1 MSTAFP
7 AQTKTS
13 RPSDD
18 PNTDS
23 DNHNDQFGAGLSE
36 AELCDPAPAQND
48 PALEK
53 VDSEHGVAYAK
64 KKFSADARGKRDGL
78 RIEAT
83 FCPEDGR
90 TPFATTQWDLRSAA
104 IKDETG
110 KVLFEQTDCEVPA
123 SWSQLATNVVVSK
136 YFYGD
141 PTTKGERERSVRQ
154 LIHRVTRT
162 ITDWGLADGYFD
174 TPEDGDRF
182 YRDLTWLCLHQHGA
196 FNSPVWFNVG
206 LHAQYGV
213 EGDMCNWHWDKTTN
227 STGQPDNPYEF
238 PQGSACFIQSV
249 DDNMEDIMRLACSEA
264 MLFKFGSGTGTDLS
278 TIRSQREK
286 LSGGGTPSGPLSFMR
301 VYDSIAGVVKSGGKT
316 RRAAKMQSLKVWHP
330 DILEFIECKWA
341 EEKKAHALIREGY
354 ESNFNGEA
362 YSSVCFQ
369 NANLSVRLTDDFM
382 ETVRKSGKWQ
392 TRWVTNKP
400 TTDAP
405 VYDAKELLNK
415 MAECAWHCG
424 DPGVQYD
431 TTINKWHTCPNSG
444 AINASNPCV
453 TGDTLVSTSTGYRRI
468 IDLVGKTAEIIN
480 GNGKIVSIDRIF
492 KTGTKPVYKLVTR
505 SGYSLKL
512 TADHQVHTENR
523 GDVPACELTRDDII
537 RLEKVG
543 FGDDFVPSAF
553 GELLGA
559 ALGDGCITTG
569 ANDQDFLFVSL
580 GSHERSIAAR
590 LQEGV
595 SSIKQWLAIEDGRS
609 NRPSTIT
616 ETSTGIRVGTSVSAI
631 LEKLKQYA
639 VLDAGS
645 AEKAFSDAVF
655 NLDRPS
661 QVSIL
666 QGLFSADGTVADYG
680 QKSQYVALDSTS
692 EKMLEQVQL
701 LLLGFGI
708 KSKIYRNR
716 RALTQTTA
724 LMPDGNGGEKEY
736 SVAQMHSLRIS
747 RASRVAFADQIGFLP
762 ESEKQTKLLALNE
775 RVSAYA
781 DPMVDR
787 VDRLEACGVED
798 VYDLTEPQS
807 NHFVANGMV
816 IHNCSEYMFLDDTAC
831 NLASINLMKFV
842 QKDGSFNVDRF
853 RAAARTFFIAQE
865 ILVDHASYPT
875 EPIARN
881 SHLYRPLGL
890 GYSNLGSVIMTS
902 GLAYDSDAARGVCG
916 SLTALLHGEANRT
929 SAEMA
934 AVVGPFEGFAG
945 NEEPMHR
952 VMQMHRDACEQIHD
966 GGPPELKE
974 AAIKLWDEVT
984 EIGKKYGF
992 RNAQATVLAPT
1003 GTISFMMDCDTTGIE
1018 PDIALVKYKQL
1029 AGGGMLKI
1037 VNQTVKLGL
1046 KTLGYDQDAID
1057 AILKFVDENDTIEG
1071 APGLKD
1077 EHLSVFDCAFK
1088 PANGVRSIPWRAHV
1102 TMMAAAQPFLSGAI
1116 SKTVNMPTDVTPED
1130 IADAYFWGWE
1140 LGLKA
1145 IAIYRDG
1152 SKQSQPLNTK
1162 QDDKQGFGSG
1172 ATQVVTKTVEKIV
1185 YKPRRERLPDT
1196 RQSLTHKFTIA
1207 GHEGY
1212 LCVGLYPDGRPGE
1225 IFITMAKEGSTI
1237 GGIMDSFG
1245 TALSI
1250 ALQYGVPLDVIV
1262 NKFSHTRFEPM
1273 GHTSNKDIRIAKSVV
1288 DYIARWLG
1296 ITFMSGHDHGMQSSP
1311 GNGPELA
1318 SGNEV
1323 LGGIST
1329 TTGVMIE
1336 NGVVAAGAPAAK
1348 QSSVMTSLKND
1359 AGAAVAI
1366 AERAIM
1372 MATLGVTNGI
1382 SIDGGEA
1389 NGSHQGNG
1397 EAQLVGQ
1404 ADQFSRF
1411 QTDAPSC
1418 DNCGSITVRNGNCY
1432 LCHNCGNSMGCS

>member
-1 MSTAFP
+1 MSTVLP
-7 AQTKTS
+7 TQ
-13 RPSDD
+13 
-18 PNTDS
+18 TDS
-23 DNHNDQFGAGLSE
+23 NARSRTTAGGKE
-36 AELCDPAPAQND
+36 NAKTTANAPHND

-53 VDSEHGVAYAK
+53 VDSQHGVDYART
-64 KKFSADARGKRDGL
+64 KFNAAPRGKRAGL
-78 RIEAT
+78 KFAAQ
-83 FCPEDGR
+83 FCPDDGR
-90 TPFATTQWDLRSAA
+90 TPFATTEWDLRSAT

-110 KVLFEQTDCEVPA
+110 HALFEQNDCEIPS

-141 PTTKGERERSVRQ
+141 PNTEGERERSVRQ
-154 LIHRVTRT
+154 LVHRVTRT
-162 ITDWGLADGYFD
+162 ISDWGLADGYFD
-174 TPEDGDRF
+174 TPEDGERF

-213 EGDMCNWHWDKTTN
+213 TGSKCNWHWDATQQTTA
-227 STGQPDNPYEF
+227 QPENPYEF

-316 RRAAKMQSLKVWHP
+316 RRAAKMQSLKVWHA

-382 ETVRKSGKWQ
+382 ETVRQGEQWQ
-392 TRWVTNKP
+392 TRWITDKP
-400 TTDAP
+400 TNAAP
-405 VYDAKELLNK
+405 KYDAKELLNK

-444 AINASNPCV
+444 AINASNPC
-453 TGDTLVSTSTGYRRI
+453 
-468 IDLVGKTAEIIN
+468 
-480 GNGKIVSIDRIF
+480 
-492 KTGTKPVYKLVTR
+492 
-505 SGYSLKL
+505 
-512 TADHQVHTENR
+512 
-523 GDVPACELTRDDII
+523 
-537 RLEKVG
+537 
-543 FGDDFVPSAF
+543 
-553 GELLGA
+553 
-559 ALGDGCITTG
+559 
-569 ANDQDFLFVSL
+569 
-580 GSHERSIAAR
+580 
-590 LQEGV
+590 
-595 SSIKQWLAIEDGRS
+595 
-609 NRPSTIT
+609 
-616 ETSTGIRVGTSVSAI
+616 
-631 LEKLKQYA
+631 
-639 VLDAGS
+639 
-645 AEKAFSDAVF
+645 
-655 NLDRPS
+655 
-661 QVSIL
+661 
-666 QGLFSADGTVADYG
+666 
-680 QKSQYVALDSTS
+680 
-692 EKMLEQVQL
+692 
-701 LLLGFGI
+701 
-708 KSKIYRNR
+708 
-716 RALTQTTA
+716 
-724 LMPDGNGGEKEY
+724 
-736 SVAQMHSLRIS
+736 
-747 RASRVAFADQIGFLP
+747 
-762 ESEKQTKLLALNE
+762 
-775 RVSAYA
+775 
-781 DPMVDR
+781 
-787 VDRLEACGVED
+787 
-798 VYDLTEPQS
+798 
-807 NHFVANGMV
+807 
-816 IHNCSEYMFLDDTAC
+816 SEYMFLDDTAC
-831 NLASINLMKFV
+831 NLSSINLMKFV
-842 QKDGSFNVDRF
+842 GSDGNFDVERF

-890 GYSNLGSVIMTS
+890 GYSNLGSVVMTS
-902 GLAYDSDAARGVCG
+902 GLAYDSDAARGLCG

-934 AVVGPFEGFAG
+934 AVVGPFEGYAG
-945 NEEPMHR
+945 NEKPMNR
-952 VMQMHRDACEQIHD
+952 VMQMHRDACDEIND
-966 GGPPELKE
+966 DGPPELK
-974 AAIKLWDEVT
+974 AAATELWDEVT
-984 EIGKKYGF
+984 QIGEKYGF

-1046 KTLGYDQDAID
+1046 KTLGYDQIAID
-1057 AILKFVDENDTIEG
+1057 EILQYVDENDTIEG

-1088 PANGVRSIPWRAHV
+1088 PAGGIRSISWRAHI

-1116 SKTVNMPTDVTPED
+1116 SKTVNMPTDVTPQD

-1162 QDDKQGFGSG
+1162 QNDSDG
-1172 ATQVVTKTVEKIV
+1172 AAVVKIETKTIEKIV
-1185 YKPRRERLPDT
+1185 YKPSRERLPDT
-1196 RQSLTHKFTIA
+1196 RQSLTHKFSIA

-1273 GHTSNKDIRIAKSVV
+1273 GHTTNKDIRIAKSVV

-1296 ITFMSGHDHGMQSSP
+1296 ITFMSGHDHVAPASP
-1311 GNGPELA
+1311 GNGPEVA
-1318 SGNEV
+1318 TGSEV
-1323 LGGIST
+1323 L
-1329 TTGVMIE
+1329 TGVKVE
-1336 NGVVAAGAPAAK
+1336 NGVAAPANRTASGGG
-1348 QSSVMTSLKND
+1348 QETNAVMRELKND
-1359 AGAAVAI
+1359 ASAAVAI

-1372 MATLGVTNGI
+1372 MASMSGTNG
-1382 SIDGGEA
+1382 SQSGAVE
-1389 NGSHQGNG
+1389 GNG
-1397 EAQLVGQ
+1397 AAEIHRGGQ